1 MDNKEIRMF
10 SEEKSIEDLINSI
23 IIVRRSKE
31 IAIILRNI
39 KNCFN
44 DYDDIFKE
52 DSSKSKDRT
61 EELIKELNEL
71 LSYLKLDG
79 MKDFK
84 IPSKLGEI

>member
-1 MDNKEIRMF
+1 MDNKEIRIF

-52 DSSKSKDRT
+52 DLSKSKDRT

-79 MKDFK
+79 MEELK
-84 IPSKLGEI
+84 IPSKLGGY